1 MLRTIKGEYLVGNG
15 MDSLGTS
22 AGCAVS
28 LTSFPFLVTS
38 QNLSVDI
45 YQQNILALIKK
56 MEKVNYHIVIQW
68 DIIVEQSLC
77 YYT

>member
-28 LTSFPFLVTS
+28 LTS
-38 QNLSVDI
+38 QNLAVDI

-56 MEKVNYHIVIQW
+56 METVNYHIVIQC
-68 DIIVEQSLC
+68 DIIVEQTLC